1 MKKICLLFTLILT
14 LIISLIGCTPNATEY
29 YQHEPNQPIK
39 KDSIDKHISLWN
51 KDGSYIQSGDTL
63 SHKCSLFLRVDN
75 MQHSID
81 IESTNEKYKF
91 KTLSSSVAVIGD
103 KEEIGIVTISANV
116 QKTLKKDMVEKFTNY
131 TVNEQDKWNCYKV
144 ITESN
149 KEIFIFEKIYRDHE
163 SGYVL
168 EISGTNIEELQDIV
182 NNVKI
187 PSAVSFNPD
196 AIF

>member
-1 MKKICLLFTLILT
+1 MKKICLLFALILT
-14 LIISLIGCTPNATEY
+14 LIISLIGCAPNITEY
-29 YQHEPNQPIK
+29 YPHEPNQPIK

-51 KDGSYIQSGDTL
+51 KDGSYIQSGDIL

-103 KEEIGIVTISANV
+103 NKEIGIVTISANV

-131 TVNEQDKWNCYKV
+131 IINEQDKWNCYKV
-144 ITESN
+144 ITESD
-149 KEIFIFEKIYRDHE
+149 KEIFIFEKICQDYE

-168 EISGTNIEELQDIV
+168 EISGTNIEELQDVV
-182 NNVKI
+182 NNIKI
-187 PSAVSFNPD
+187 PSAASFNPD